1 MIFSTNYN
9 NMTFYLYD
17 NYFDNKEQRYTE
29 IFQITDDGIIL
40 RYNDGKKYFQKNYLK
55 NLI

>member
-9 NMTFYLYD
+9 NIIFYLHD
-17 NYFDNKEQRYTE
+17 NYFDNKEQKYTE
-29 IFQITDDGIIL
+29 LFQITNDSIIL